1 MTATGTERAP
11 AGAPAPG
18 GTGGTVAT
26 AVPATAAGGAADR
39 VSFALPEGGG
49 KRPRLDHVDAMRPVK
64 QFGVVSTHTLLFFAP
79 GASLVVGGALMLL
92 HVTREAFLFISACM
106 LTYGYYAL
114 RRGGYGRF
122 YRRRVNAVLVPYLCW
137 TVIYFF
143 VTLPQGSYTPWT
155 GFVHF
160 WFLVASGYY
169 QLYYLL
175 VIMQF
180 YVVFPLMLRLVQRTT
195 GHHVAL
201 VLGSLVLQV
210 LITSLMHWKVLP
222 PQMRGFWATREIIS
236 YQFYLLAGMVVA
248 LRLDEFHDWLC
259 RHVVGVLVATTAAA
273 VVADTWFVLSA
284 RHVVPWMG
292 SGSDPLQPIV
302 IPFNIGAIASIYL
315 LGVYLVDRRRP
326 NSVRAMIRAGS
337 DDSYGI
343 YLAQMVFIIALTSAG
358 WRQLDTVLPWPLVC
372 VATATLVFGACILLT
387 SVLARLPFSEQ
398 LTGRER
404 QPWHTWL
411 PEPWRRTP
419 ATAAERAAETRV
431 HSPIDPEPDPL

>member
-1 MTATGTERAP
+1 VTATGTDRV
-11 AGAPAPG
+11 PAPG
-18 GTGGTVAT
+18 AAPGPAAPTQAT
-26 AVPATAAGGAADR
+26 AGPETR
-39 VSFALPEGGG
+39 VSYALPEGGG

-106 LTYGYYAL
+106 LTYSYYAL

-122 YRRRVNAVLVPYLCW
+122 YRRRIDAVLVPYLCW

-160 WFLVASGYY
+160 WYLVATGYY

-180 YVVFPLMLRLVQRTT
+180 YVVFPLMLRLVRRTA

-201 VLGSLVLQV
+201 LLTSLALQV

-222 PQMRGFWATREIIS
+222 PEMRGFWATREIIS

-248 LRLDEFHDWLC
+248 MHLDQFHDWLC
-259 RHVVGVLVATTAAA
+259 RHVAAVLVGTTLAAA
-273 VVADTWFVLSA
+273 AADTWFVLSA
-284 RHVVPWMG
+284 RHVMPWMG

-326 NSVRAMIRAGS
+326 TSVRAMIRSGS

-358 WRQLDTVLPWPLVC
+358 WRQLDKVLPWPLVC
-372 VATATLVFGACILLT
+372 VVTAVLVFGACVLLT
-387 SVLARLPFSEQ
+387 SVLARLPLSVQ

-411 PEPWRRTP
+411 PEQWRRTP
-419 ATAAERAAETRV
+419 ATPEELEIETRV
-431 HSPIDPEPDPL
+431 HSPIDPEPDAR